1 MDMPKTHRELFRSR
15 LDESLS
21 LRVVKGVHHFTGTA
35 TDDYDGNVTPLSV
48 TIGIQYASLTG
59 HVRYGRGTL
68 HNSPTTAI
76 WLGTVGDDGYRGRP
90 SDETLK
96 YWGSDAVGHRNADRR
111 VVKWREMLQT
121 RNVAGQHFGC
131 SGLWDYEGEID
142 EAGTHI
148 RGSFHLKIMPRK
160 RGTFELWLRP
170 AADSDPTTLD
180 DFCRLV
186 LSEKSSTPSEVFSDW
201 VDRSV
206 AMYSVEARGV

>member
-1 MDMPKTHRELFRSR
+1 M
-15 LDESLS
+15 
-21 LRVVKGVHHFTGTA
+21 
-35 TDDYDGNVTPLSV
+35 
-48 TIGIQYASLTG
+48 
-59 HVRYGRGTL
+59 
-68 HNSPTTAI
+68 
-76 WLGTVGDDGYRGRP
+76 
-90 SDETLK
+90 
-96 YWGSDAVGHRNADRR
+96 GHRNADRR

-131 SGLWDYEGEID
+131 SGPWDYEGEID

-186 LSEKSSTPSEVFSDW
+186 LSEKSSTASEVFSDW

>member
-1 MDMPKTHRELFRSR
+1 MATRRPGWICPRRTASSSAADSTSRSACASR
-15 LDESLS
+15 
-21 LRVVKGVHHFTGTA
+21 GVHHFTGTS

-76 WLGTVGDDGYRGRP
+76 WLGTVGANYP
-90 SDETLK
+90 SDTPK
-96 YWGSDAVGHRNADRR
+96 YYGSDAVGHRNADRR
-111 VVKWREMLQT
+111 MGRWRELLQT
-121 RNVAGQHFGC
+121 
-131 SGLWDYEGEID
+131 SGPWDYEGEID

-186 LSEKSSTPSEVFSDW
+186 LSEKSSTTSEVFSDW

-206 AMYSVEARGV
+206 AMYSVEREA